1 MPKTV
6 TVTLYQYSELNDEA
20 KEVARDWWR
29 EGTTSDV
36 YDQSCEYVKDDAA
49 AIGLAI
55 VQLTEREP
63 SEGRFTKSP
72 PEVIKAIME
81 NHGAECETY
90 RTAERF
96 KKLFI
101 AAEDEAC
108 GLEDTFIE
116 RTEELAK
123 DFLEMLLED
132 YRVMRDRE
140 DEYQLSDEM
149 VAENIEAN
157 EYDFTEDG
165 KRYTGKV

>member
-1 MPKTV
+1 MSKTV
-6 TVTLYQYSELNDEA
+6 SITLYQYSELNDDA
-20 KEVARDWWR
+20 KEVARDWYR
-29 EGTTSDV
+29 ESATSDV
-36 YDQSCEYVKDDAA
+36 YDHSCEYVKEDAA

-63 SEGRFTKSP
+63 SEGSFTKSP

-96 KKLFI
+96 KKLF
-101 AAEDEAC
+101 AEICGGDDEA
-108 GLEDTFIE
+108 LDRYDEVK
-116 RTEELAK
+116 K

-140 DEYQLSDEM
+140 DEYQLSDE
-149 VAENIEAN
+149 VIAENIEAN